1 MGYSHGI
8 IIILA
13 IPVVLSIVTGFA
25 MVILVPFWFFRR
37 NSLTA
42 FRKTVVPFA
51 LAGLLV
57 PLVVIACIV
66 TKHAEM
72 VSASVLWVWPGI
84 VASATVPRSATSA
97 ARGLMFGIGMLSNV
111 GLYSWLGL
119 VVGSIWKAAKR

>member
-1 MGYSHGI
+1 MGYSYV
-8 IIILA
+8 IILA
-13 IPVVLSIVTGFA
+13 IPAVLSIVTGFA
-25 MVILVPFWFFRR
+25 MVILVPLWFFRR

-42 FRKTVVPFA
+42 FRKTVVAFA

-84 VASATVPRSATSA
+84 VASATLPHSATSA
-97 ARGLMFGIGMLSNV
+97 ARGLMSGIGILSNV

-119 VVGSIWKAAKR
+119 VVGSIWKAGKR